1 MSPALKASCPLTVRS
16 LIRVAPLVLASVT
29 LGGCQQNSFSAD
41 VRNQTPQ
48 PLGAAISVTD
58 NNGKSSV
65 VAQKRI
71 GPGDRAT
78 LATPRSIAQDWKAF
92 ITIDTPGNTGYPASL
107 QLVPGHSV
115 FNVHQQGDAQTGK
128 LSLEEVPRQ

>member
-1 MSPALKASCPLTVRS
+1 MFRVQSTTSLARIALLAA
-16 LIRVAPLVLASVT
+16 VATT
-29 LGGCQQNSFSAD
+29 LGGCQYNSFSAD

-58 NNGKSSV
+58 NNGKTSV

-71 GPGDRAT
+71 GPGDRGTVA
-78 LATPRSIAQDWKAF
+78 APRNIAQDWKAF
-92 ITIDTPGNTGYPASL
+92 ITIDTPGNPGYPASL

-128 LSLEEVPRQ
+128 LSIEEVPRQ

>member
-1 MSPALKASCPLTVRS
+1 MFRVPNLRSQTTAAS
-16 LIRVAPLVLASVT
+16 LILTTLA
-29 LGGCQQNSFSAD
+29 LGGCQYNSFSAD

-58 NNGKSSV
+58 NYGKSRV
-65 VAQKRI
+65 VSQKRI
-71 GPGDRAT
+71 GPGDRA
-78 LATPRSIAQDWKAF
+78 SIAAPRAIAPDWKAF
-92 ITIDTPGNTGYPASL
+92 ITIDTPGNPGYPASL

-128 LSLEEVPRQ
+128 LSLEEVARQ

>member
-1 MSPALKASCPLTVRS
+1 MFRVQSTTSIARIALLAA
-16 LIRVAPLVLASVT
+16 VATT
-29 LGGCQQNSFSAD
+29 LGGCQYNSFSAD

-58 NNGKSSV
+58 NNGKTSV

-71 GPGDRAT
+71 GPGDRGTVA
-78 LATPRSIAQDWKAF
+78 APRNIAQDWKAF
-92 ITIDTPGNTGYPASL
+92 ITIDTPGNPGYPASL

-128 LSLEEVPRQ
+128 LSIEEVPRQ